1 MEIGCRETADFFKP
15 FYFVFSR
22 YLCNFVPMKT
32 NIDWKKAIVFLIVI
46 GGLIY
51 ITKVELGM
59 TSLNSF
65 LATLGVLLLLFI
77 GDHFAQVIDEK
88 IKEKQREKNRID

>member
-1 MEIGCRETADFFKP
+1 
-15 FYFVFSR
+15 
-22 YLCNFVPMKT
+22 
-32 NIDWKKAIVFLIVI
+32 
-46 GGLIY
+46 
-51 ITKVELGM
+51 M

-88 IKEKQREKNRID
+88 IKEKQREKNKID